1 MRGGSGAAV
10 PASTSGG
17 ANAKGMF
24 ISKYIQIL
32 RNLSF
37 EFLPLPIVPPTV
49 VNVIKTYLSSL

>member
-24 ISKYIQIL
+24 ISKYIQHL
-32 RNLSF
+32 RNLSARIFKF
-37 EFLPLPIVPPTV
+37 EFPPAYSPA
-49 VNVIKTYLSSL
+49 NSCQCH

>member
-24 ISKYIQIL
+24 ISKYIQHL
-32 RNLSF
+32 LNLSF
-37 EFLPLPIVPPTV
+37 EFWTP
-49 VNVIKTYLSSL
+49 N